1 MVGAAPHLSIRPGI
15 QLQLTPQLQQ
25 ALRLLQLS
33 SLELQQEVQQR
44 VLDNP
49 FLELE
54 EAEATAPSTPE
65 KEAVSADISS
75 DSEFNTPDN
84 QSESAQEAPELEA
97 LSWEGDALSAFD
109 WDDAPP
115 GPAPANADS
124 EQALPHDFTA
134 SAPSLQ
140 AHLQEQASNLRLAPA
155 ERAALEF
162 LIGNL
167 LDNGYLDGDLPE
179 LAHTLLPEVATEA
192 ETPSAAET
200 RQALMHHLQLALG
213 LLQSMEPA
221 GIGARNVA
229 ECLRLQ
235 LRHAWAQEAQPAHAD
250 HALYQ
255 LALALCEQPLP
266 LLARKDVRTL
276 AQHCAAPRSASP
288 WPCAGLANSNPTP
301 PGALPPLPHPASS
314 PTCWCAPAARA
325 CRCSSTPKCCRA

>member
-1 MVGAAPHLSIRPGI
+1 M
-15 QLQLTPQLQQ
+15 
-25 ALRLLQLS
+25 
-33 SLELQQEVQQR
+33 QQR

-65 KEAVSADISS
+65 KRSCKRWIYPAIQ
-75 DSEFNTPDN
+75 NLIPLITN
-84 QSESAQEAPELEA
+84 QRSAQEAPELEA
-97 LSWEGDALSAFD
+97 LSWEGDSLSTFD

-266 LLARKDVRTL
+266 LLAREDVRTL
-276 AQHCAAPRSASP
+276 AQHCAAPPERIA
-288 WPCAGLANSNPTP
+288 LALRWIGQTRTQPRP
-301 PGALPPLPHPASS
+301 ALCRHCPIPPHPRRAG
-314 PTCWCAPAARA
+314 APQRPGPAGAAQP
-325 CRCSSTPKCCRA
+325 PKCCRA

>member
-97 LSWEGDALSAFD
+97 LSWEGDSLSAFD

-134 SAPSLQ
+134 SAPS
-140 AHLQEQASNLRLAPA
+140 
-155 ERAALEF
+155 
-162 LIGNL
+162 
-167 LDNGYLDGDLPE
+167 
-179 LAHTLLPEVATEA
+179 
-192 ETPSAAET
+192 SA
-200 RQALMHHLQLALG
+200 RVF
-213 LLQSMEPA
+213 
-221 GIGARNVA
+221 R
-229 ECLRLQ
+229 
-235 LRHAWAQEAQPAHAD
+235 
-250 HALYQ
+250 
-255 LALALCEQPLP
+255 
-266 LLARKDVRTL
+266 
-276 AQHCAAPRSASP
+276 
-288 WPCAGLANSNPTP
+288 
-301 PGALPPLPHPASS
+301 
-314 PTCWCAPAARA
+314 PAAGW
-325 CRCSSTPKCCRA
+325 P